1 MEEELYATKYEVYL
15 TLIITLITIAIVAT
29 TLINSP
35 SENLYYMSAL
45 IILLLIVIDVY
56 VYLSYKGKIPLY
68 RVIKRKD

>member
-15 TLIITLITIAIVAT
+15 TLIITLITIAIIMN

-35 SENLYYMSAL
+35 SKNLYYVAAL

-56 VYLSYKGKIPLY
+56 IYLSYKGKIPLY
-68 RVIKRKD
+68 RVRRKD

>member
-15 TLIITLITIAIVAT
+15 TLIITLITIAIVMN

-35 SENLYYMSAL
+35 NKNLYYMSAL
-45 IILLLIVIDVY
+45 IILLLIVIDIY

-68 RVIKRKD
+68 RVKRKD

>member
-15 TLIITLITIAIVAT
+15 TLIITLITTAMVVN

-35 SENLYYMSAL
+35 SKNLYYASAL
-45 IILLLIVIDVY
+45 IILLLIVINIY

-68 RVIKRKD
+68 RVKRKD

>member
-15 TLIITLITIAIVAT
+15 ALIITLITIAIVMNT
-29 TLINSP
+29 MVNSP
-35 SENLYYMSAL
+35 NENLYYMAAL

-68 RVIKRKD
+68 RVKRKD